1 MEEEITEEP
10 MGTGTAGYETLKAFI
25 TRGACPHGLFSE
37 IYFSRI
43 VYLLPFFFRERLVLV
58 VPP

>member
-1 MEEEITEEP
+1 

>member
-1 MEEEITEEP
+1 MEAEITKEP
-10 MGTGTAGYETLKAFI
+10 MGTGTAGYKRI
-25 TRGACPHGLFSE
+25 SVVTRGACPHGLFSG

-43 VYLLPFFFRERLVLV
+43 VYLLPFFFRDRLVLV

>member
-1 MEEEITEEP
+1 
-10 MGTGTAGYETLKAFI
+10 MGTGTAGYKRI
-25 TRGACPHGLFSE
+25 SVVTRGACPHGLFSG

-43 VYLLPFFFRERLVLV
+43 VYLLPFFFRDRLVLV